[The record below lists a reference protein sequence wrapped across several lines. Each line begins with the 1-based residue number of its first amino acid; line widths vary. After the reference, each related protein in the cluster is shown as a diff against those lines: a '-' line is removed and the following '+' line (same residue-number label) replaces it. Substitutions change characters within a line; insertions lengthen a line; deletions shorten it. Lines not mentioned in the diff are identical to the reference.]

1 MRRGP
6 DGWVRLRTDAPAGAL
21 CQRAAAAQRP
31 RPHAPVGLA
40 PQGCQGRGSR
50 PGALPAYGLTPAS
63 TRAVCARSDSVGTLT
78 VRGPGCGAIQTCRRA
93 ISLSGSF
100 PAVSTTGQHTRAPHG
115 CSLAPGCT
123 GSVQLLVPVC
133 IGLQSVVRPAVTRLR
148 HCRAVYQG
156 REHAHAASCEART
169 SIAPHTLL
177 KGPALSADL
186 GALAPLWGETA
197 MALQNRMSKELKML
211 RKNPPE
217 GVCVWPEGNSI
228 TRLSAQLQGPAG
240 SVYEAGVFR
249 LSVDVP
255 DRCANP
261 RARPSTNLL
270 AEQAAA
276 ALHVGR

>member
-1 MRRGP
+1 
-6 DGWVRLRTDAPAGAL
+6 
-21 CQRAAAAQRP
+21 
-31 RPHAPVGLA
+31 
-40 PQGCQGRGSR
+40 
-50 PGALPAYGLTPAS
+50 
-63 TRAVCARSDSVGTLT
+63 
-78 VRGPGCGAIQTCRRA
+78 
-93 ISLSGSF
+93 
-100 PAVSTTGQHTRAPHG
+100 
-115 CSLAPGCT
+115 
-123 GSVQLLVPVC
+123 
-133 IGLQSVVRPAVTRLR
+133 
-148 HCRAVYQG
+148 
-156 REHAHAASCEART
+156 
-169 SIAPHTLL
+169 
-177 KGPALSADL
+177 
-186 GALAPLWGETA
+186 